1 MALMPDGFYLEPE
14 RCLRTES
21 LGAAFFWCRSFF
33 CSFPHTPYFI
43 HLYSYSIILY
53 ISVYIYRRV
62 RIMRGDVRAHARD
75 NQNFAYNSLIIR
87 YLQILLRQNP
97 ICLGK
102 TQNLLTLSVLQILPK
117 QKSTLKTAQ
126 SFA

>member
-1 MALMPDGFYLEPE
+1 MV
-14 RCLRTES
+14 S
-21 LGAAFFWCRSFF
+21 LLF